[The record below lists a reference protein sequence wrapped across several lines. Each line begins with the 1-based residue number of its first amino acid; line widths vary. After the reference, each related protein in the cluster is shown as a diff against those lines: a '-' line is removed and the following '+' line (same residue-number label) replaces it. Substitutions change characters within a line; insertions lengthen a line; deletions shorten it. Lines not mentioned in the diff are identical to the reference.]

1 MNSKSHSKTW
11 ESVCLSWKMTT
22 LPGGGLSDCGRFC
35 LVVVCL
41 MGRGSDLKPF
51 GRKRECQST
60 VLNLQAETFCKM
72 LVLRA
77 RDDAVS
83 WTRTSIWWVQTSR
96 QGRILLT
103 SNLLT
108 LAQIL
113 RFWTQRETVFKMC
126 CENKRRHRGLIAT
139 VIYLAVQKIE
149 QRRQRQVIQSRTAEC
164 TQSFESPIKVVRSTI
179 PTENP
184 PPYVEENEVVYQ
196 RDSKI
201 VRTKSG
207 ANERSVYAVDR
218 QEGSILD
225 A

>member
-1 MNSKSHSKTW
+1 
-11 ESVCLSWKMTT
+11 
-22 LPGGGLSDCGRFC
+22 
-35 LVVVCL
+35 
-41 MGRGSDLKPF
+41 
-51 GRKRECQST
+51 
-60 VLNLQAETFCKM
+60 
-72 LVLRA
+72 
-77 RDDAVS
+77 
-83 WTRTSIWWVQTSR
+83 
-96 QGRILLT
+96 
-103 SNLLT
+103 
-108 LAQIL
+108 
-113 RFWTQRETVFKMC
+113 MC